1 MLNIRLNI
9 LSQWSNNPN
18 FGGCSV
24 EKNPE
29 VTKTILFVD
38 GKPKVV
44 FYGNCQRCDVCL
56 HGYDCKKRG
65 YVNGFVGVTPIDEVY
80 PNASAFMIIKLKFLL
95 S

>member
-9 LSQWSNNPN
+9 WSQWSNNPN

-29 VTKTILFVD
+29 VTKTMLFVVA
-38 GKPKVV
+38 KPKVV
-44 FYGNCQRCDVCL
+44 FYGNGQRCDVC
-56 HGYDCKKRG
+56 
-65 YVNGFVGVTPIDEVY
+65 VNMVMIVRSGFVGVTHVTPIDEVY